1 MTDPGAAAGARVV
14 LAVVTGAHGT
24 RGEVK
29 LKSFTVEPGAIADY
43 GLLER
48 SDGGKPLEIVAIR
61 PAKQGLIARFAGI
74 SERNEAERLK
84 DVELSVARDRLPEP
98 APEEYYHADLV
109 GLAAERPD
117 GTVLGEIIA
126 VHNFGAGD
134 ILEVRLAEGVQTVL
148 VPFTRETVPDID
160 ISRRRLVVDPPE
172 GLLED

>member
-1 MTDPGAAAGARVV
+1 MTDQRAAAGRRVV

-29 LKSFTVEPGAIADY
+29 LKSFTAEPGAIAEY
-43 GLLER
+43 GPLER
-48 SDGGKPLEIVAIR
+48 SDGGKPLEIVALR

-74 SERNEAERLK
+74 SERNAAERLK
-84 DVELSVARDRLPEP
+84 GVELSVARHRLPEP
-98 APEEYYHADLV
+98 AAEEYYHADLV

-117 GTVLGEIIA
+117 GTVLGEVIA

-134 ILEVRLAEGVQTVL
+134 ILEVRLPDGVQTVL
-148 VPFTRETVPDID
+148 VPFTRETVPEID
-160 ISRRRLVVDPPE
+160 ISNRRLVVDPPE